1 MTISFILI
9 IFSSYCQFP
18 CHFSSDM
25 AQVEG
30 PICFKIRMLKPTSVY
45 VSHRSRKLSEL
56 EQPAGLV
63 FTVAVEAPRGHAD
76 VVIEMRVGLNGHRT
90 P

>member
-1 MTISFILI
+1 
-9 IFSSYCQFP
+9 
-18 CHFSSDM
+18 M

-30 PICFKIRMLKPTSVY
+30 PICFKTRMFKPTSVY